1 METSPLFSPPRVLRV
16 PSRFFSS
23 SFSSLI
29 LLSYLAQQESF
40 LSFQV
45 STFLCP
51 CSAGLCENF
60 SASRCILDAFV
71 ERDELHVFRILCPL
85 DFFYLGFRL
94 NLASVCQFYV
104 NCKTYSPRIVSR
116 ITYYLVAWKIPWT
129 EEPGRLKSMGSQSQT
144 RLSDCTELN

>member
-23 SFSSLI
+23 LI

-40 LSFQV
+40 LSFQE

-60 SASRCILDAFV
+60 STSRCILDAFV
-71 ERDELHVFRILCPL
+71 ERDELHVFRILCHL
-85 DFFYLGFRL
+85 DFFYLSFRL

-116 ITYYLVAWKIPWT
+116 ITYYLVSFSCIFSRHPGFEDPKARLRRFIPNS
-129 EEPGRLKSMGSQSQT
+129 KAK
-144 RLSDCTELN
+144 NI